1 VNKKGEI
8 MANEANQNS
17 RSNDSSQSKE
27 GDNRAAAKPDSSF
40 AAALN
45 PGVKKREVWAWSMF
59 DFANS
64 GYTTV
69 VLTAVYNAYFVNGIA
84 QKASWATLLLTVTL
98 SLSYLLVMLLMPAI
112 GRYADQRA
120 AKKRLLFISTAACV
134 LLTAL
139 LALPM
144 PGQIVFAAAILCFSN
159 VAFSICE
166 SLCASF
172 LPEIA
177 KPEAMG
183 RVSGWGWS
191 LGYFGG
197 MLTLA
202 LCIVYITS
210 ASKAGIGAS
219 VFVPNTMLITAAIFA
234 LAALP
239 TFFLLKERAVPQVQ
253 EATNSGGAVKAIF
266 DSFSQLSSSWQQL
279 RSHVDFRQLLFCASA
294 YQAGIAVVITLS
306 AVYAEAVMKFTQQQT
321 MMLVF
326 VVNVASA
333 IGAFAFGYLQDL
345 FGHKRMLAA
354 TLFGWLLM
362 VGIAGLT
369 SSVTMFWVA
378 ATIAG
383 LCMGSSQSCGRALA
397 GLLAPVSK
405 SAEFFGLWA
414 FATRLASI
422 IGPITYGLVT
432 FLTAG
437 NHRLGILTTGV
448 FFIIGLILLRPVQ
461 IERGRQAAAKV

>member
-1 VNKKGEI
+1 MN
-8 MANEANQNS
+8 
-17 RSNDSSQSKE
+17 SQSNSGNE
-27 GDNRAAAKPDSSF
+27 GLVESNVQSF
-40 AAALN
+40 ANALN
-45 PGVKKREVWAWSMF
+45 PGVKKREVWAWAMF

-69 VLTAVYNAYFVNGIA
+69 VLTAVYSAYFVNGIV

-98 SLSYLLVMLLMPAI
+98 SLSYLIVMLLMPAI

-120 AKKRLLFISTAACV
+120 AKKRLLFISAAACIF
-134 LLTAL
+134 LTAL

-144 PGQIVFAAAILCFSN
+144 PGDIVFAAAVLCFSN
-159 VAFSICE
+159 VAFSVCE

-172 LPEIA
+172 LPELA

-202 LCIVYITS
+202 LCIVYITW
-210 ASKAGIGAS
+210 ASKNGFGAS
-219 VFVPNTMLITAAIFA
+219 HFVPITMLITAAIFA
-234 LAALP
+234 MAALP
-239 TFFLLKERAVPQVQ
+239 TFLLLNERAVPQSPQGTDQGQSIVQ
-253 EATNSGGAVKAIF
+253 AIA
-266 DSFSQLSSSWQQL
+266 DSFTQLATSWRSL
-279 RSHVDFRQLLFCASA
+279 RSHVDFRQLLFCATF

-326 VVNVASA
+326 VVNIASA
-333 IGAFAFGYLQDL
+333 LGAFAFGHLQDL
-345 FGHKRMLAA
+345 FGHKRMLGA
-354 TLFGWLLM
+354 TLFGWLIM

-369 SSVTMFWVA
+369 SSTTMFWVA
-378 ATIAG
+378 AAIAG

-397 GLLAPVSK
+397 GLLAPVSQ

-432 FLTAG
+432 FLTGG
-437 NHRLGILTTGV
+437 NHRLGILTTGL
-448 FFIIGLILLRPVQ
+448 FFIIGLLLLRPVQ
-461 IERGRQAAAKV
+461 IDRGRQDALNQKRS